1 MVPPMHSLNREQ
13 LEALRSAAQESARDA
28 LMIALAVEHGLRASE
43 VCRLRVED
51 FDASTSVVY
60 LTVQR
65 LKGSRRTR
73 QPLLAATRTN
83 VIAWIAGKSPADYV
97 FPRKKRGQRIT
108 RVTFWRVF
116 KRHCRATGII
126 PADLGPHA
134 LKHTTAVLGLEGG
147 MKINEVQRYLGHVSG
162 ASTFR
167 YLTVGDD
174 EASCSFRN
182 AFSRAD
188 SAAIR

>member
-1 MVPPMHSLNREQ
+1 MQSLSREQ
-13 LEALRSAAQESARDA
+13 LDALRGAAQGSERDA
-28 LMIALAVEHGLRASE
+28 LMIALAVEHGLRATE
-43 VCRLRVED
+43 VCTLRVQD

-73 QPLLAATRTN
+73 QPLLAATRTK
-83 VIAWIAGKSPADYV
+83 VLAWIAGKSPADYL
-97 FPRKKRGQRIT
+97 FPGKKPGQRIT

-116 KRHCRATGII
+116 KRYCRATGII
-126 PADLGPHA
+126 PAHLSPHA
-134 LKHTTAVLGLEGG
+134 LKHTTAVLGLDGG

-162 ASTFR
+162 ASTLR
-167 YLTVGDD
+167 YLSVGDD
-174 EASCSFRN
+174 EASCSFRH

-188 SAAIR
+188 CAAVS